1 MAIRS
6 ARRHKLF
13 ALICF
18 LFFIV
23 VRLWVLAILERDWFL
38 MSFCF
43 LCTVSTVK
51 AWRKER
57 SRGDVELSNALGE
70 IMRSLEGGGGGGGV
84 GGEEKG
90 NWKRFKYDEGGDT
103 SLEDMEAG
111 SANKGLPAPPASP
124 SRAHHT
130 QAQANLD
137 EQNTCSICICE
148 YEPSDTCVQLPCGHI
163 YHDECLEQWI
173 ENHHKCPL
181 CNMDLRAEEVRV
193 REEQRSVRREEERRQ
208 REEQHNR
215 MQQSGIMVFS

>member
-43 LCTVSTVK
+43 LCTVFTVK

-70 IMRSLEGGGGGGGV
+70 IMRSLEGGVGGRG

-90 NWKRFKYDEGGDT
+90 NWKRFKF
-103 SLEDMEAG
+103 SQQRPPRPPP
-111 SANKGLPAPPASP
+111 LPP

>member
-43 LCTVSTVK
+43 LCTVFTVK

-70 IMRSLEGGGGGGGV
+70 IMRSLEEGGEGGGERGKGWGGRRRGIGS
-84 GGEEKG
+84 GSSTTRGE
-90 NWKRFKYDEGGDT
+90 T
-103 SLEDMEAG
+103 
-111 SANKGLPAPPASP
+111 
-124 SRAHHT
+124 RA
-130 QAQANLD
+130 
-137 EQNTCSICICE
+137 
-148 YEPSDTCVQLPCGHI
+148 
-163 YHDECLEQWI
+163 
-173 ENHHKCPL
+173 
-181 CNMDLRAEEVRV
+181 
-193 REEQRSVRREEERRQ
+193 
-208 REEQHNR
+208 
-215 MQQSGIMVFS
+215 